1 MSLPPHQLQV
11 PKGILLYHSL
21 SHLFVSGKSFAAF
34 DLRPLRVYQSV
45 QTHELGNGALSTAG
59 DVIHWK
65 T

>member
-11 PKGILLYHSL
+11 PKGLLLRHSL
-21 SHLFVSGKSFAAF
+21 SHLCVSGNSAAAF
-34 DLRPLRVYQSV
+34 SLRPLIVCSV
-45 QTHELGNGALSTAG
+45 QTHEQGNGALSPPG